1 MSKQEHDQ
9 DEQRSPS
16 GAGKSDAPTD
26 VSQASATDQD
36 AASRSAGQEKAD
48 SDKSASPSAKSES
61 AGPVEKDAD
70 KPAGKDKT
78 APVGET
84 SSASK
89 PTTRPEA
96 PKTEAP
102 TTEAPTSG
110 TAQRDKAQGK
120 DNAQGK
126 RAQNDKRQDKTPP
139 ATPSNAKPSS
149 AKPSTGTSGVASDGG
164 AGSGGI
170 SAKHGGKGGGGKAG
184 IIALVLVVLL
194 ALVVLIGGWWGW
206 QQLADQRQRL
216 AQVAS
221 NASSIADIESQLG
234 DRDRQRE
241 QALQSIRDEFQ
252 QYRESVNQTLDD
264 VLAQLASEQQAD
276 PSDWLY
282 AEVEYLLRLANQRL
296 QLERD
301 VEGAEALLR
310 TADERLAQADNPAL
324 TPVRRAIQ
332 SELAALASVP
342 QVDSTGLYLTLMAQQ
357 EQLAQLPLEQ
367 DVKQIAA
374 KGGDTSPVSGGWR
387 DQLARFGQELKDLVV
402 VRKHD
407 QALEALLTPEQEA
420 YLRQNVRLQLE
431 QAQLALLNANPQLYR
446 ASLEKAVTLI
456 EDYYDTD
463 NQGVAE
469 SLEQLKTL
477 ADKTIRPELPDI
489 SESLQALRDFMERR
503 RDAGGADA

>member
-9 DEQRSPS
+9 DEPRAPS

-26 VSQASATDQD
+26 ASQASTTDDESRSTDQD
-36 AASRSAGQEKAD
+36 AASHRAGQKAAD
-48 SDKSASPSAKSES
+48 SDKRAAPGAKGEEDSAKSTDGNADRPASKGEAAPGGES
-61 AGPVEKDAD
+61 A
-70 KPAGKDKT
+70 
-78 APVGET
+78 
-84 SSASK
+84 SASK
-89 PTTRPEA
+89 STTQPEA
-96 PKTEAP
+96 PRSAAK
-102 TTEAPTSG
+102 
-110 TAQRDKAQGK
+110 RDSAQGK
-120 DNAQGK
+120 DDAQGK
-126 RAQNDKRQDKTPP
+126 KAQGDKRQDKTPS
-139 ATPSNAKPSS
+139 AASGS
-149 AKPSTGTSGVASDGG
+149 AKSSTTTPGVTSGSGAASAGTSTTRGG
-164 AGSGGI
+164 QGD
-170 SAKHGGKGGGGKAG
+170 GGKAG
-184 IIALVLVVLL
+184 KIALVLVVLL

-206 QQLADQRQRL
+206 QMLADQRQRL
-216 AQVAS
+216 AQVES
-221 NASSIADIESQLG
+221 NASAIAEIESQL
-234 DRDRQRE
+234 DQRDRQRE
-241 QALQSIRDEFQ
+241 QALQGMRDELQ
-252 QYRESVNQTLDD
+252 QYRESVNQTLDK
-264 VLAQLASEQQAD
+264 VLAKLASEQQAD
-276 PSDWLY
+276 PSDWIY

-310 TADERLAQADNPAL
+310 SADERLAQADNPAL

-342 QVDSTGLYLTLMAQQ
+342 RVDSTGLYLTLMAQQ

-387 DQLARFGQELKDLVV
+387 DQLTRFGQELKDLVV

-469 SLEQLKTL
+469 SLEQLRTL

-489 SESLQALRDFMERR
+489 SGSLQALRDFMERR
-503 RDAGGADA
+503 RDAGSADA